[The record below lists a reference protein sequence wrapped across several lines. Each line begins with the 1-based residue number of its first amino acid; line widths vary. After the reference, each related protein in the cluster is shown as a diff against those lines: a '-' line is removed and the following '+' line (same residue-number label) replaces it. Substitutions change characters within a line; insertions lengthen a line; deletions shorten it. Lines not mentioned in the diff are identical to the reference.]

1 MLKTKLNLWKL
12 LAIIICLAGSVT
24 LYAQD
29 TIIKKTIKDNVVIEE
44 ITIITRA
51 TTPNNQNDEELSE
64 DDPEQGELYQ
74 KMIAL
79 KKQYPEGMSWT
90 NENFYQWKGGVYSG
104 GYGCI
109 GFAFILSD
117 AAFGDLPARKHYD
130 FNNLKIGDILRMN
143 NDTHSVII
151 MKMTDTTITLAEG
164 NYNSSIHWGRKL
176 LIEEVKSQL
185 DYIITRY
192 PE

>member
-1 MLKTKLNLWKL
+1 MIKIGLSFKKLI
-12 LAIIICLAGSVT
+12 AITICLIGSAT

-29 TIIKKTIKDNVVIEE
+29 TIIKRTIKDNVVIEE
-44 ITIITRA
+44 ITIITRE
-51 TTPNNQNDEELSE
+51 TTSSSQNDEELNE
-64 DDPEQGELYQ
+64 DDPEQGELYK
-74 KMIAL
+74 KMIEL

-90 NENFYQWKGGVYSG
+90 NENFYQWKGGVYTI
-104 GYGCI
+104 GYGCT
-109 GFAFILSD
+109 GFTFILSD

-130 FNNLKIGDILRMN
+130 FNNLRIGDILRMN

-176 LIEEVKSQL
+176 LIEDAKSQL